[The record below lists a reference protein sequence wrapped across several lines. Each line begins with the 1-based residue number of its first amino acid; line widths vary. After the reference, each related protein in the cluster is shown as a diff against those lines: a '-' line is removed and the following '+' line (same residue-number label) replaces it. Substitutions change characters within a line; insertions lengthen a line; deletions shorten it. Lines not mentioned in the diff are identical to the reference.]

1 MEQQSL
7 CAWDYRLFTYCA
19 AHYNSANKQYL
30 SIMGRPKN
38 IPTNTLHSL
47 HIKEPKADR
56 ELDCLGSFLNL
67 MGRHRLLT
75 EEETLSYSRT
85 VRKAMQI
92 IEAHPSLKLNL
103 TYRFSKDDK
112 LHEVIGLSPEEL
124 NRIFDR
130 AAHAKNKLIVS
141 NLRLVVILAKGYAR
155 RQEES
160 LIDLIQEGSVG
171 LNRAV
176 EKFDP
181 TKGYK
186 FSTYASCW
194 IRQSIS
200 RSISQHS
207 RVIRLPTMIY
217 EQVNKLKRTI
227 KAFNEEKGRLPTIA
241 ELAKLLGKTEERV
254 QQLHDWCKRVCSSDI
269 IVKQS
274 DSDTTLG
281 ELMPSPNDTDLIL
294 QEIGYSTVLEELMSD
309 TPERERKLL
318 NWRFGLD
325 GEEPLS
331 AFQIGAIIGVSPER
345 VRQVCNQELR
355 RLKEKAGSQGLK
367 GEEVF
372 YI

>member
-1 MEQQSL
+1 
-7 CAWDYRLFTYCA
+7 
-19 AHYNSANKQYL
+19 
-30 SIMGRPKN
+30 MGRPKK

-47 HIKEPKADR
+47 HTKEPKASK

-67 MGRHRLLT
+67 IGRYKLLT
-75 EEETLSYSRT
+75 DQETLSYSST
-85 VRKAMQI
+85 VRKAMKI
-92 IEAHPSLKLNL
+92 IEAHPTLELKLP
-103 TYRFSKDDK
+103 YSFSEEGK
-112 LHEVIGLSPEEL
+112 LHEVIGLSTKEL
-124 NRIFDR
+124 NLIFNK

-155 RQEES
+155 RQGES

-171 LNRAV
+171 LNRAA

-186 FSTYASCW
+186 FSTYASYW

-207 RVIRLPTMIY
+207 RAIRLPTMVY
-217 EQVNKLKRTI
+217 EEVNKLKRTV
-227 KAFNEEKGRLPTIA
+227 KAFREENGYPPTIA
-241 ELAKLLGKTEERV
+241 ELAKILGKSEERV
-254 QQLHDWCKRVCSSDI
+254 QQLHDWCRRVCSSDV

-281 ELMPSPNDTDLIL
+281 ELMPSPDNTDLIL
-294 QEIGYSTVLEELMSD
+294 QEIGYSTVLENMLAD

-318 NWRFGLD
+318 NWKFGLD

-331 AFQIGAIIGVSPER
+331 ALEIGAIIGVSPER
-345 VRQVCNQELR
+345 VRQIYNQELK
-355 RLKEKAGSQGLK
+355 RLREKADSQGLR
-367 GEEVF
+367 GDEVF
-372 YI
+372 CI

>member
-1 MEQQSL
+1 M
-7 CAWDYRLFTYCA
+7 AY
-19 AHYNSANKQYL
+19 YNSANKQHL
-30 SIMGRPKN
+30 SIMGRPKK
-38 IPTNTLHSL
+38 IPTDTLHSL
-47 HIKEPKADR
+47 HTKEPKAAK

-67 MGRHRLLT
+67 IGRHRLLT
-75 EEETLSYSRT
+75 DQETLSYSRT
-85 VRKAMQI
+85 VRRAMQI

-103 TYRFSKDDK
+103 TYRFSEDDK
-112 LHEVIGLSPEEL
+112 LYEVIGLSPKEL
-124 NRIFDR
+124 NLIFNR

-141 NLRLVVILAKGYAR
+141 NLRLVVVLAKGYAR

-171 LNRAV
+171 LNRAA

-186 FSTYASCW
+186 FTTYASWW

-207 RVIRLPTMIY
+207 RVIRLPTMIH
-217 EQVNKLKRTI
+217 EQVNKLERTI
-227 KAFNEEKGRLPTIA
+227 KAFREEKSRLPTIA
-241 ELAKLLGKTEERV
+241 ELAKLLGKSEERV
-254 QQLHDWCKRVCSSDI
+254 QQLRDWCRRVCSSDI

-281 ELMPSPNDTDLIL
+281 ELMPSPNNTDLIL

-331 AFQIGAIIGVSPER
+331 ALEIGALIGVSPER

-355 RLKEKAGSQGLK
+355 RLKEKAGSQGLR
-367 GEEVF
+367 GDEVF